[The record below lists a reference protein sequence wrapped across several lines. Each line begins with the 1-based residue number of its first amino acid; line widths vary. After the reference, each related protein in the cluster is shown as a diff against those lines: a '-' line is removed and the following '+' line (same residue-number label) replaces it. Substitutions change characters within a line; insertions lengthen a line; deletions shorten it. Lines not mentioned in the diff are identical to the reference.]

1 VSLVTF
7 VEIPFSITR
16 VIILKFII
24 LKITEIG
31 ILNLQGS
38 CASSRLPMPVKRA
51 CVSQSYSAAV
61 DKLVTVSKIF
71 ADQRV
76 SELLAENRELRLQL
90 FWKDYGVT
98 HLQEAMRNAN
108 QKTGGPDCSCLAC
121 AVSGRMDSENEA
133 RGFECSFKPH
143 FEALLVECGLESL
156 NGGGMAPHMQHMSNS
171 SGNCVYDQDTHLIRI
186 GRDDWFAFT
195 YGSRLFKAVTA
206 SDPELLK
213 LRNLFDKLDYDA
225 DSDEEAVPA

>member
-1 VSLVTF
+1 
-7 VEIPFSITR
+7 
-16 VIILKFII
+16 
-24 LKITEIG
+24 
-31 ILNLQGS
+31 
-38 CASSRLPMPVKRA
+38 MPVKRA
-51 CVSQSYSAAV
+51 CASQSYSAAV

-76 SELLAENRELRLQL
+76 SELLAENQKLRLQL

-98 HLQEAMRNAN
+98 HLQQAMRWAN
-108 QKTGGPDCSCLAC
+108 QKTEGPDCSCSAC
-121 AVSGRMDSENEA
+121 AVSGRMDSEKEA
-133 RGFECSFKPH
+133 HGFECSFKPY

-156 NGGGMAPHMQHMSNS
+156 GGGWTVGIEHMSNS

-186 GRDDWFAFT
+186 GRNDWVAFT

-225 DSDEEAVPA
+225 DSDSLERA